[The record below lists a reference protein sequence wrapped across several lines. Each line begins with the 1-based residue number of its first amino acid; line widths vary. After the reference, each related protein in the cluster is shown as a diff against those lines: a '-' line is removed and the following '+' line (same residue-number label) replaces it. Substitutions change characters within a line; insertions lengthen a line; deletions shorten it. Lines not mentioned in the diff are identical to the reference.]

1 MTKKEILE
9 GNKLIA
15 EFMGYKFMDY
25 RNCIYFGPEYVVDEI
40 KCNSPTNDDN
50 YAHICSG
57 NRCKNYRN
65 LLYNSSWDKLM
76 PVVEKIESTNRKVEI
91 SECTC
96 FIYPNETLENYD
108 EYNYEITT
116 IYPTKIKAVYNAVV
130 KFIKWYNQSKLA
142 DKVFKKKTYRSR
154 KKCRWI
160 GGIYTHRPYKNYY
173 NCSCMNQP
181 DYKCIGVN
189 CGYYKTK

>member
-1 MTKKEILE
+1 MTKNEILE

-15 EFMGYKFMDY
+15 EFMGNEM
-25 RNCIYFGPEYVVDEI
+25 IEI
-40 KCNSPTNDDN
+40 SIPFQ
-50 YAHICSG
+50 YELGVPLPISG
-57 NRCKNYRN
+57 NTCTIDNADEEVRLEIDEGNIN
-65 LLYNSSWDKLM
+65 GAEMMTEILNYNSSWDKLM

-154 KKCRWI
+154 KNCKYHDGTYFCSENRF
-160 GGIYTHRPYKNYY
+160 GKN
-173 NCSCMNQP
+173 NISL
-181 DYKCIGVN
+181 CIGVN
-189 CGYYKTK
+189 CGYYKEK